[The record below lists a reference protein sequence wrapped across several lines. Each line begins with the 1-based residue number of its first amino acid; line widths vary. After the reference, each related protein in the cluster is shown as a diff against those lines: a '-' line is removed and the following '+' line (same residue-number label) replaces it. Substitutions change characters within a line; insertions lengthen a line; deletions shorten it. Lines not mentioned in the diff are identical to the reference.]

1 MADENLGRRE
11 RKKAA
16 TRKAISNA
24 ATELFLE
31 RGFDQVSIREVAEK
45 ADVSPTTVFAHFP
58 QKEALVWDEDDEQR
72 ELLIAAV
79 RNRPAGTS
87 IPQALRDYFL
97 GEIAPAGD
105 GFEEVKVRE
114 FLAFIDATHALKE
127 YGDRMWLRHEDALAA
142 AISDELGAPEPSRE
156 VRAFARFV
164 LQTQLLALTDPDPA
178 SMIDA
183 AFGILRTGWSEKG

>member
-79 RNRPAGTS
+79 RDRPTGTS

-114 FLAFIDATHALKE
+114 FLAFIDATPALKE

-164 LQTQLLALTDPDPA
+164 LQTQLLALTDPEPA
-178 SMIDA
+178 AMIDA
-183 AFGILRTGWSEKG
+183 AFGILATGWSQTG